1 LRNEINNE
9 IKHRQESYQNNLFD
23 GENANKIFCKY
34 IKALRKDST
43 GIPPLRLKNQLIT
56 DAQEKADA
64 LNNQFY
70 SVFTDEDLFEIP
82 ENTDTKVSSH
92 IPLITFSVTGIEH
105 QLNLLNTHKSS
116 GPDCIPAFVLHHC
129 ATEIAPILTVIF
141 SQSLNTGQ
149 IG

>member
-1 LRNEINNE
+1 M
-9 IKHRQESYQNNLFD
+9 
-23 GENANKIFCKY
+23 
-34 IKALRKDST
+34 
-43 GIPPLRLKNQLIT
+43 QLIT

-70 SVFTDEDLFEIP
+70 SVFTDEDLMEIP
-82 ENTDTKVSSH
+82 ESADTKVTSN
-92 IPLITFSVTGIEH
+92 ILLITFSVTGIEH

-141 SQSLNTGQ
+141 SQSLNTGL
-149 IG
+149 IPSD